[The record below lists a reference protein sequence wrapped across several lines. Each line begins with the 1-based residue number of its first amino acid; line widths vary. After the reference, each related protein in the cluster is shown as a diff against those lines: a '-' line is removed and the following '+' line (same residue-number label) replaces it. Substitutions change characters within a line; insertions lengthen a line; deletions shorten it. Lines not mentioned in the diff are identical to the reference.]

1 MMLTRCTRAC
11 LLAAVAVTLLEV
23 SGGAHSQAARGAGI
37 DPAAA
42 ILAAHKSS
50 DASYAKAVLSPFT
63 AVAVQYFQPGQTIR
77 LAVGPAGPAFGPS
90 AAGTAQVDL
99 TFEDGAFAVAPVPGA
114 STRVAIAGGGGE
126 VTGLPGT
133 PVSGRRRL
141 AAREILAVGRYFVEF
156 VTAAGNGNARVFDP
170 ESPARKAYAGLKWFA
185 PNLEWQVKARFVANP
200 APTPV
205 TITTSR
211 GLEREYFRVGTFEF
225 VAEGKPLRLTALA
238 GAAAPKPG
246 DELFVAFRD
255 ATTGRETYEVGRY
268 LFIPF
273 RGADAAYVLDFNL
286 ATNPLCNYSP
296 HYNCPIP
303 LRENTLS
310 VAIRAG
316 EMTYP
321 ARHHD

>member
-1 MMLTRCTRAC
+1 MTLTRFATAC
-11 LLAAVAVTLLEV
+11 LLAGVATALV
-23 SGGAHSQAARGAGI
+23 GASDAPRRQGTRGAAAG
-37 DPAAA
+37 PEAA

-90 AAGTAQVDL
+90 AAGTTQVDL
-99 TFEDGAFAVAPVPGA
+99 TLEDGAFAVAPVSGA
-114 STRVAIAGGGGE
+114 SAHVASVGGSGE
-126 VTGLPGT
+126 VTGLPGILVT
-133 PVSGRRRL
+133 GRTRL
-141 AAREILAVGRYFVEF
+141 APRQVLAVGRYFVEF

-170 ESPARKAYAGLKWFA
+170 ESPVRKAFTGLKWFP
-185 PNLEWQVKARFVANP
+185 PNVAWQVKARFVANP

-211 GLEREYFRVGTFEF
+211 GLQREYFRVGAFEF
-225 VAEGKPLRLTALA
+225 TVDGKPLRLTALA
-238 GAAAPKPG
+238 TMAAPKQG

-255 ATTGRETYEVGRY
+255 ATTGQETYEVGRY

-273 RGADAAYVLDFNL
+273 GGNDAAYVLDFNL
-286 ATNPLCNYSP
+286 ASNPLCNYSP

-303 LRENTLS
+303 LRENTLP

-321 ARHHD
+321 ARPH

>member
-1 MMLTRCTRAC
+1 MTLTRCSRAC
-11 LLAAVAVTLLEV
+11 LLVPVAIVLLTV
-23 SGGAHSQAARGAGI
+23 PDGAHSQPSRGAAG

-50 DASYAKAVLSPFT
+50 DASYARAVLSPFT

-99 TFEDGAFAVAPVPGA
+99 TLEDGAFAVAPVSGA
-114 STRVAIAGGGGE
+114 PARVASAGGSGE
-126 VTGLPGT
+126 VTGLPGI
-133 PVSGRRRL
+133 PVAGRTRL
-141 AAREILAVGRYFVEF
+141 APRQVLAVGRYIVEF

-170 ESPARKAYAGLKWFA
+170 ESPARKAFTGLKWFP
-185 PNLEWQVKARFVANP
+185 PNLAWQVKARFAANP
-200 APTPV
+200 APTSV

-211 GLEREYFRVGTFEF
+211 GLQREYFRVGAFEF
-225 VAEGKPLRLTALA
+225 TIDGKALRLTALA
-238 GAAAPKPG
+238 TVAAPKPG

-255 ATTGRETYEVGRY
+255 ATTGQETYEVGRY

-273 RGADAAYVLDFNL
+273 SGADASYTLDFNL

-303 LRENTLS
+303 LRENTLP
-310 VAIRAG
+310 VAVRAG

-321 ARHHD
+321 VRPH